1 MKKMM
6 IAMLACLP
14 LAAMAQNTWEL
25 PESQTKQ
32 EVAKQT
38 KKAEKQKAQK
48 QGEDPK
54 YLAGAVPV
62 VDGKVVFTLEKDVPG
77 MPADDIYQALYD
89 VMQGITQEEGQFTTS
104 KIAVVNKGQHTIAA
118 RMKEWLVFSNSFLS
132 LDRTV
137 FSYTLIA
144 QATDGHFKLTMERIS
159 YDYERDRGTG
169 MQAAAEDWITDKEA
183 MNKSQTKLLKYNG
196 KFRRKT
202 IDRKDNI
209 FGRVC
214 NALKIEY

>member
-1 MKKMM
+1 MKKII

-14 LAAMAQNTWEL
+14 MAAMAQNTWEL
-25 PESQTKQ
+25 PESQTQQ

-48 QGEDPK
+48 LGEDPR

-77 MPADDIYQALYD
+77 MSADDIYQTIYNVL
-89 VMQGITQEEGQFTTS
+89 QGITEEEGQFPTS

-137 FSYTLIA
+137 FNYTLIA

-169 MQAAAEDWITDKEA
+169 MQTAAEDWITDKEA
-183 MNKSQTKLLKYNG
+183 MNKSQTKLLKYSG